1 MCTPLSW
8 DRACLFSSRT
18 ALMPVLAPWIPAM
31 LADKRFVSSS
41 IAATLVFI
49 CNTHISPFANRLTWA
64 EPKPIKFVSNG

>member
-18 ALMPVLAPWIPAM
+18 ALMPVLAPWMPSM

-41 IAATLVFI
+41 IAATFVFI
-49 CNTHISPFANRLTWA
+49 CNAHISSFTTRLKWA
-64 EPKPIKFVSNG
+64 QPIRNG